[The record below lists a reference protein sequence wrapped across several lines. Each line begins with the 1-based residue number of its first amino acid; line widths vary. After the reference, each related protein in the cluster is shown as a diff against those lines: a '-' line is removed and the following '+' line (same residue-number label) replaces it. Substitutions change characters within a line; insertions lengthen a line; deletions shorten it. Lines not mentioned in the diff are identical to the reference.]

1 MAWQIAGN
9 YKYELPAEINLKVYW
24 IMRQLL
30 FKNINCMEKNLSV
43 DVIVIHWLLRP
54 IFGRLLLRRLNMF
67 VLYIPHINSRSRKQS
82 MH

>member
-54 IFGRLLLRRLNMF
+54 IF
-67 VLYIPHINSRSRKQS
+67 
-82 MH
+82 